1 MEDQFS
7 EELNDIKEE
16 VEHLHEEQ
24 EKYILKLTWKNLW
37 VIFSSISIVVGAVFG
52 AGIKVQTEYSK
63 MEVAKINSEHLK
75 VLSLEEGKQIK
86 LESQLKQA
94 QEEINYHKY
103 CYILLKKKLDACNCD
118 LKEYQIKN
126 AEEAE

>member
-1 MEDQFS
+1 
-7 EELNDIKEE
+7 
-16 VEHLHEEQ
+16 
-24 EKYILKLTWKNLW
+24 
-37 VIFSSISIVVGAVFG
+37 
-52 AGIKVQTEYSK
+52 

-118 LKEYQIKN
+118 LKEYQLKN
-126 AEEAE
+126 TEKAE